1 MMTERDRVSGG
12 SRTGPAPRSGLRLLL
27 QERTAQVGEWTAGHV
42 AEDSERGSLRL
53 SEHPLC
59 TPQPLLSLN
68 RDPEK
73 ERWGN

>member
-27 QERTAQVGEWTAGHV
+27 QARTAQVGEWTVGHV
-42 AEDSERGSLRL
+42 AEVSERGSLRL

-59 TPQPLLSLN
+59 TPQPLPSLN
-68 RDPEK
+68 SDPEK